1 MINSFNKIKSCYI
14 TTYFP
19 IVIIIFVSILTF
31 LPSFYDI
38 KYSSSSSILMSSAN
52 SINQLNVMSVA
63 VGVSIPM
70 FLEILMDYKDISLS
84 MLIPRM
90 LCASGLLIPNLI
102 YLFSNHNNPTLYL
115 NVIQSRSTL
124 IAGGLLVSLFHSGNS
139 FIHKIFVIITT
150 LTCAVYIL
158 VSSWDPDGRN
168 IQLKVVIYGLYALSA
183 TEALFIS
190 IWYVR
195 NVRKNWIEVMKSTS
209 RQSTL
214 IHACLI
220 SIYAITFQVI
230 GAIFHDSTWGN
241 TGTKE
246 LIAYNSLD
254 IFVTVLAIT
263 IPSRLSRQE
272 SLRIKVRSLFLSFL
286 SFFTFKSYF
295 YSMHLNLRN
304 ALSVIFRMKFVLH

>member
-124 IAGGLLVSLFHSGNS
+124 IAGGLLVSLFHS
-139 FIHKIFVIITT
+139 
-150 LTCAVYIL
+150 
-158 VSSWDPDGRN
+158 
-168 IQLKVVIYGLYALSA
+168 
-183 TEALFIS
+183 
-190 IWYVR
+190 
-195 NVRKNWIEVMKSTS
+195 
-209 RQSTL
+209 
-214 IHACLI
+214 
-220 SIYAITFQVI
+220 
-230 GAIFHDSTWGN
+230 
-241 TGTKE
+241 
-246 LIAYNSLD
+246 
-254 IFVTVLAIT
+254 
-263 IPSRLSRQE
+263 
-272 SLRIKVRSLFLSFL
+272 
-286 SFFTFKSYF
+286 
-295 YSMHLNLRN
+295 
-304 ALSVIFRMKFVLH
+304 